1 MKSIS
6 ALGQHMKTLDD
17 EIADIEKLD
26 ELRRQ
31 ARKLRQ
37 DAIDVLSAKPYGFRQ
52 NWEVPGDDVEKAQV
66 LRALKIGTAKNKG
79 MQQQSSQNLIRELSS
94 IPVPDDPDG
103 TGDTLRGSDNI
114 PVLRCAYLLQAF
126 SETPGLVLSEAA
138 LTCFYRVAQELNEI
152 VHPTWVAGAA
162 RGDKDSLAT
171 AFVTGE
177 CARALLAL
185 EGALLQTATAAE
197 MLGKVA
203 AHEEAIAGFG
213 RWAEQEKQFQYY
225 ALNVSLAT
233 LPRLIIEVPR
243 DNKGRL
249 TATAQ
254 SLLDEIAGVLRRTPS
269 ALEIAGAV
277 DDTSPDSD
285 RILRVVCDAF
295 AKAARD
301 VAARALDLMHTALS
315 TASPGADPG
324 AQGREIA
331 DNLKRGAA
339 IVRDLLLPI
348 EQFAESTIDRQIAA
362 ASPHLAVPVD
372 GAELVFA
379 ATLLGL
385 LTDWK
390 RPKVRAA
397 YEILYPLLSANGRL
411 LSIRPFDLDSK
422 GYRLNVATL
431 EITRRL
437 ADLVANIEVEP
448 EPDFVTRLMLPF
460 EYTRAPGDPAVTG
473 WTNDP
478 PPREP
483 KSLWWLTSVAAGALD
498 STVRMLDK
506 AINRRVLGHFQV
518 RAPES
523 LKLKLDELFY
533 PDYGLATRYDE
544 DGIGIVLQR
553 LRAHAGTGSPEPK
566 PLFSLILYGPPG
578 TGKTT
583 MVEALAG
590 TAGVPLV
597 EVTPSDIL
605 VGGVEGMERRA
616 RQVFLALS
624 KLTHTVILFD
634 EFDSIL
640 LDRAIQD
647 TGTIPTSVTEFLTPG
662 MLPKLKTLHD
672 ASENGRVSYVL
683 ATNYLD
689 RIDSAASR
697 NGRFDKKI
705 GIYPP
710 DVVSR
715 LGRLRDQF
723 GTFLRKPEGKRL
735 DKTAE
740 LLRAEKNLADL
751 RENNGAAREID
762 AFEREIGS
770 LRRSIEE
777 LEAKIEENK
786 RVATDLRIPPRILQA
801 VVSTNGGPMSR
812 LGKPGWGTAPEDEED
827 AKGKLF
833 GYILSGLPGGGKPAP
848 VEREASYEDE
858 KVKYDKKNPK
868 PSKVGLDYWKQWKTI
883 VDLDDAFIG
892 IFAGITTWPD
902 AVKCIDN
909 LKPKLKRA
917 PKPKAKRSRR
927 A

>member
-1 MKSIS
+1 
-6 ALGQHMKTLDD
+6 MKTLDD

-26 ELRRQ
+26 EYRRQ

-37 DAIDVLSAKPYGFRQ
+37 EAIDVLSAKPYGYRQ

-66 LRALKIGTAKNKG
+66 LRALKIGTAKNREN
-79 MQQQSSQNLIRELSS
+79 QQQSCTDLIEKLSL
-94 IPVPDDPDG
+94 IDRGDAAVAADAPPDA
-103 TGDTLRGSDNI
+103 RQGSDNI
-114 PVLRCAYLLQAF
+114 PVLRCAYVLQAF
-126 SETPGLVLSEAA
+126 SETPGHVLSKAA
-138 LTCFYRVAQELNEI
+138 LRCFFRVAQELNEI

-185 EGALLQTATAAE
+185 ETALLQTAAAAE
-197 MLGKVA
+197 ILGKVA
-203 AHEEAIAGFG
+203 AQEEAIASYG
-213 RWAEQEKQFQYY
+213 RWGKQEQELQDY
-225 ALNVSLAT
+225 ALNVSLQA
-233 LPRLIIEVPR
+233 LPRLIVEVKR
-243 DNKGRL
+243 DNGKL
-249 TATAQ
+249 HATAQ
-254 SLLDEIAGVLRRTPS
+254 ELLDAIAVEMGKIPAAS
-269 ALEIAGAV
+269 DIADATDETYQHSG
-277 DDTSPDSD
+277 
-285 RILRVVCDAF
+285 RILSVACNAF
-295 AKAARD
+295 GKAARD
-301 VAARALDLMHTALS
+301 VAESALDQMHKSLS
-315 TASPGADPG
+315 AG
-324 AQGREIA
+324 IKA
-331 DNLKRGAA
+331 DNAEARGRDISDRLKRGAA

-362 ASPHLAVPVD
+362 ASPQLSVPVD

-379 ATLLGL
+379 ATLFGL

-397 YEILYPLLSANGRL
+397 YQILYPLLSANGRL

-437 ADLVANIEVEP
+437 ADLVANLEVEP
-448 EPDFVTRLMLPF
+448 EPDFVARLMLPL
-460 EYTRAPGDPAVTG
+460 EYTRAPGDPAVSG
-473 WTNDP
+473 WINDP
-478 PPREP
+478 PAREP

-506 AINRRVLGHFQV
+506 AINRRVLNHFQV
-518 RAPES
+518 RPPES

-533 PDYGLATRYDE
+533 PDYGLARPYRE
-544 DGIGIVLQR
+544 NGIGIVLQR
-553 LRAHAGTGSPEPK
+553 LRAHAGSGSPEPK

-624 KLTHTVILFD
+624 KLTHAVILFD

-647 TGTIPTSVTEFLTPG
+647 AATIPTSVTEFLTPG

-672 ASENGRVSYVL
+672 ASESGRVSYVL

-710 DVVSR
+710 DLISR
-715 LGRLRDQF
+715 MGRLRNQF
-723 GTFLRKPEGKRL
+723 ETFLKKPERKLL
-735 DKTAE
+735 DKQAE
-740 LLRAEKNLADL
+740 LLSAEKYLADL
-751 RENNGAAREID
+751 DRKKGGADEI
-762 AFEREIGS
+762 RS
-770 LRRSIEE
+770 L
-777 LEAKIEENK
+777 KIEIASLQTSVKNLKEKIEANR
-786 RVATDLRIPPRILQA
+786 RVAEKPDILPRILQA
-801 VVSTNGGPMSR
+801 VASTSGGPMSR
-812 LGKPGWGTAPEDEED
+812 LGRPGWGTAPADETD
-827 AKGKLF
+827 AAGKLF
-833 GYILSGLPGGGKPAP
+833 GYILGGLPDGKTPDP
-848 VEREASYEDE
+848 IEREARYEDE
-858 KVKYDKKNPK
+858 KTKYDKINPK
-868 PSKVGLDYWKQWKTI
+868 PSQVGVDYWKQWKTI
-883 VDLDDAFIG
+883 IDLDHAFSVMFRDI
-892 IFAGITTWPD
+892 ATWPE
-902 AVKCIDN
+902 AVDRVD
-909 LKPKLKRA
+909 KLE
-917 PKPKAKRSRR
+917 PKPVAEPDENPVVTTHSR
-927 A
+927 

>member
-1 MKSIS
+1 
-6 ALGQHMKTLDD
+6 MKTLDD

-26 ELRRQ
+26 EYRRL

-37 DAIDVLSAKPYGFRQ
+37 EAIDVLFAKPYGYRQ

-66 LRALKIGTAKNKG
+66 LRALNIGTAKNKEN
-79 MQQQSSQNLIRELSS
+79 QQKSCADLIEKLSS
-94 IPVPDDPDG
+94 IDRRETAAAADAPPDRG
-103 TGDTLRGSDNI
+103 KGSDNI
-114 PVLRCAYLLQAF
+114 PVLRCAYVLQAF
-126 SETPGLVLSEAA
+126 SETPGHVLSKAA
-138 LTCFYRVAQELNEI
+138 LRCFFRVAQELNEI

-177 CARALLAL
+177 CARALVAL
-185 EGALLQTATAAE
+185 ETAFLQTATAAE
-197 MLGKVA
+197 ILGKVA
-203 AHEEAIAGFG
+203 AHKETIASYG
-213 RWAEQEKQFQYY
+213 RWGKQEQELQDY
-225 ALNVSLAT
+225 ALNVSLQT
-233 LPRLIIEVPR
+233 LPQLIVEVKR
-243 DNKGRL
+243 EKNGKLG
-249 TATAQ
+249 ATALE
-254 SLLDEIAGVLRRTPS
+254 LLDAIAVEMAKIPPAS
-269 ALEIAGAV
+269 DIA
-277 DDTSPDSD
+277 DTTDETYSDPD
-285 RILRVVCDAF
+285 RILSVACNAF
-295 AKAARD
+295 GKAARD
-301 VAARALDLMHTALS
+301 VAVSALDQMHKTLS
-315 TASPGADPG
+315 AGIKADNAE
-324 AQGREIA
+324 AQGRDIS
-331 DNLKRGAA
+331 DRLKRGAA

-362 ASPHLAVPVD
+362 ASPQISVPVD

-379 ATLLGL
+379 ATLFGL

-397 YEILYPLLSANGRL
+397 YQILYPLLSANGRL

-437 ADLVANIEVEP
+437 ADLVANLEVEP
-448 EPDFVTRLMLPF
+448 EPDFVARLMLPL
-460 EYTRAPGDPAVTG
+460 EYTRAPGDPAVSG
-473 WTNDP
+473 WINDP
-478 PPREP
+478 PAREP
-483 KSLWWLTSVAAGALD
+483 KSLWWLTAVAAGALD

-506 AINRRVLGHFQV
+506 AINRRVLNHFQV
-518 RAPES
+518 RPPES

-533 PDYGLATRYDE
+533 PDYGLAEAYGD

-553 LRAHAGTGSPEPK
+553 LRAHAGSGSPEPK

-624 KLTHTVILFD
+624 KLTHAVILFD

-647 TGTIPTSVTEFLTPG
+647 TSTIPTSVTEFLTPG

-672 ASENGRVSYVL
+672 ASESGRVSYVL

-710 DVVSR
+710 DLVSR
-715 LGRLRDQF
+715 MGRLRNQF
-723 GTFLRKPEGKRL
+723 ETFLKKPERKLL
-735 DKTAE
+735 DKQAE
-740 LLRAEKNLADL
+740 LRSAKDYLAYLERKKGGAEEIRAL
-751 RENNGAAREID
+751 
-762 AFEREIGS
+762 
-770 LRRSIEE
+770 
-777 LEAKIEENK
+777 KIEISSLETSVKKLKEKIEANK
-786 RVATDLRIPPRILQA
+786 RIAEDQDVLPRILQA
-801 VVSTNGGPMSR
+801 VASTSGGPMSR
-812 LGKPGWGTAPEDEED
+812 LGKPGWGTAPADEAD
-827 AKGKLF
+827 AAGKLF
-833 GYILSGLPGGGKPAP
+833 GYILEGLPAGKTLDPI
-848 VEREASYEDE
+848 EREARYHDE
-858 KVKYDKKNPK
+858 KIKYDKINRESSPIG
-868 PSKVGLDYWKQWKTI
+868 VNYWKQWKTI
-883 VDLDDAFIG
+883 VDLDHAFSVMFKDI
-892 IFAGITTWPD
+892 ATWD
-902 AVKCIDN
+902 EAVDRVDK
-909 LKPKLKRA
+909 LKPQPLTELDEN
-917 PKPKAKRSRR
+917 PVVTTHSR
-927 A
+927 